1 MLHRA
6 AFFNADYDLFT
17 SMYPVWLQGSFDT
30 LAGLSKK
37 VGLQKNVRKTV
48 GMLCR
53 PYRTVGT
60 QSEAA
65 YKWRMTGEGITYR
78 VPSAAMGSVP

>member
-6 AFFNADYDLFT
+6 AFFKEDDNLFA
-17 SMYPVWLQGSFDT
+17 SMYPVWLQGAFDT

-37 VGLQKNVRKTV
+37 VGLQKNVEKTV

-65 YKWRMTGEGITYR
+65 YKWWMIGEGLTYR
-78 VPSAAMGSVP
+78 VPPAATGSVP